1 MAKLISNVLKE
12 FIGEIKEYEESN
24 ENIPKSNK
32 RASALFIGVLTED
45 GYLKSYAWDEHD
57 DTGDI
62 INILSNGFLD
72 DIATFE
78 IAKRLHMIKDVD
90 PTLYEEVFLE
100 LQNTPFKNYEAL
112 GKLLYGFEKQDK
124 QKENGEQITPI
135 VASDD
140 NYDEE
145 AEISKHVC

>member
-1 MAKLISNVLKE
+1 MAKLISNVLKD

-62 INILSNGFLD
+62 INILDCFED
-72 DIATFE
+72 DKGYWQLRRYIRVE
-78 IAKRLHMIKDVD
+78 
-90 PTLYEEVFLE
+90 
-100 LQNTPFKNYEAL
+100 
-112 GKLLYGFEKQDK
+112 
-124 QKENGEQITPI
+124 
-135 VASDD
+135 
-140 NYDEE
+140 
-145 AEISKHVC
+145 

>member
-1 MAKLISNVLKE
+1 MAKLISNVLKD
-12 FIGEIKEYEESN
+12 FISEIKEYEESN
-24 ENIPKSNK
+24 ENIPKQNK

-100 LQNTPFKNYEAL
+100 LQNTPFKNGIFSDFY
-112 GKLLYGFEKQDK
+112 GKLFLTKFN
-124 QKENGEQITPI
+124 QKNSLVKII
-135 VASDD
+135 IHNNFNIFSFR
-140 NYDEE
+140 
-145 AEISKHVC
+145 